1 MLRAFFQEWLI
12 VIDNRQLHIDY
23 SSLIINQSII
33 PHASDNITD
42 WYGLALFY
50 AGIVRQSW
58 ETVLDRKMIG
68 WKDYLK

>member
-50 AGIVRQSW
+50 AGIVRQS
-58 ETVLDRKMIG
+58 
-68 WKDYLK
+68 